1 MLMLV
6 RRELTVCS
14 ILLHVA
20 ITNIFHPFIMDP
32 MNEKLNA
39 ASLESPK
46 AVLRASINQLQRL
59 IVISRLYHP
68 HAHSLSVLSSAVVHV
83 SNTIIR
89 DAALQNQPLQPET
102 FPAVHHTDQVNADNP
117 NWHFYFLVCLAA
129 CQDLGACFP
138 VFEPVGKGLLAMAM
152 RDGSMSAA
160 EANRLM
166 RALEGH
172 RPREVETFGSF
183 VLDFGL
189 EATKQGGGQVKDL
202 AAQFEEFSMHN
213 EFTEGGDFVV
223 DMSDETL

>member
-1 MLMLV
+1 V
-6 RRELTVCS
+6 
-14 ILLHVA
+14 HVA

-32 MNEKLNA
+32 NNEHLNP

-59 IVISRLYHP
+59 ILISRLYHP

-89 DAALQNQPLQPET
+89 DAALQNQTLQPD
-102 FPAVHHTDQVNADNP
+102 FIITDQDEQDNTDKNP
-117 NWHFYFLVCLAA
+117 NWYFYFLVCLAA

-160 EANRLM
+160 EANRLV
-166 RALEGH
+166 RALEGQ
-172 RPREVETFGSF
+172 RPKPENKEGAFGSF
-183 VLDFGL
+183 VLDFDR

-202 AAQFEEFSMHN
+202 AAQFEEFSMHS
-213 EFTEGGDFVV
+213 EFTEGGDFVI
-223 DMSDETL
+223 D